1 MKRSPFNPYT
11 QHALHSR
18 VSIFSQDALVGI
30 KSLDK
35 LLRGQH
41 GERVLQQKEIIP
53 NIRNGFYMKTERGMN
68 SQSDQN
74 MERSRQV
81 IHWEIRKAQT
91 GRFLGAQGRSE
102 GQELGNPEEQST
114 APNERLK

>member
-1 MKRSPFNPYT
+1 
-11 QHALHSR
+11 
-18 VSIFSQDALVGI
+18 
-30 KSLDK
+30 
-35 LLRGQH
+35 
-41 GERVLQQKEIIP
+41 
-53 NIRNGFYMKTERGMN
+53 MN

-114 APNERLK
+114 APNERLKLSPPRVSAAPRLPFSSNVWPR